1 MSATFSPTFDRF
13 VVDVEPDLGALPEML
28 LRCARRVL
36 RRRRLSAA
44 PKSRRSTS
52 FCSPAFGERACACA
66 SPADESKINASAN
79 GDHPIIEGWI
89 AFPTAIADGT
99 ASGTVFLES
108 SRQAGLRSRVIAN
121 LSVEGGGIQN
131 WIHFRMPFSEELE
144 LEAFYG
150 VRATLVATDALT
162 GHKRLFGTTRAAPL
176 YHRKA
181 EAGIILELE
190 DWG

>member
-1 MSATFSPTFDRF
+1 MSVTSLLMIDGPSFDFRAGLRGLGDRLREYAF
-13 VVDVEPDLGALPEML
+13 GVGRPKCAPAGSGLRDGALL
-28 LRCARRVL
+28 
-36 RRRRLSAA
+36 
-44 PKSRRSTS
+44 
-52 FCSPAFGERACACA
+52 CSPESGERACACS
-66 SPADESKINASAN
+66 SPADDPRANALN
-79 GDHPIIEGWI
+79 GDRPIIEGWI

-108 SRQAGLRSRVIAN
+108 SGQVGMRSRVIAN
-121 LSVEGGGIQN
+121 LSVEGGGIRN
-131 WIHFRMPFSEELE
+131 WIHFRMSFTEEME

-162 GHKRLFGTTRAAPL
+162 GHKRLFGTTRAAAL
-176 YHRKA
+176 HHRKA

>member
-1 MSATFSPTFDRF
+1 MIVTSILMIDGFSFDFGTSLRGWSDRLLEYAFGRGRPQRAPT
-13 VVDVEPDLGALPEML
+13 VPGLPDGIFLCGPSL
-28 LRCARRVL
+28 
-36 RRRRLSAA
+36 
-44 PKSRRSTS
+44 
-52 FCSPAFGERACACA
+52 GERACACA
-66 SPADESKINASAN
+66 SPADDLRMNAAN
-79 GDHPIIEGWI
+79 GDRPVIEGWI

-108 SRQAGLRSRVIAN
+108 SGQAGLRSRVIAN
-121 LSVEGGGIQN
+121 HSVEGGGIRN
-131 WIHFRMPFSEELE
+131 WIHFRMSFTEEFELE
-144 LEAFYG
+144 TLYG

-176 YHRKA
+176 RHRNA

>member
-1 MSATFSPTFDRF
+1 MSATFSPTFGRF
-13 VVDVEPDLGALPEML
+13 VVNVGPDLGVLPEML
-28 LRCARRVL
+28 LRCARRAL
-36 RRRRLSAA
+36 CPRRLLAA
-44 PKSRRSTS
+44 PKYRQGTLH
-52 FCSPAFGERACACA
+52 CSPASGERACACA
-66 SPADESKINASAN
+66 SPADEAKGNTSAN
-79 GDHPIIEGWI
+79 GGHPVIEGWI

-99 ASGTVFLES
+99 ASGTVFLEL

-131 WIHFRMPFSEELE
+131 WIHFRMPFTEELE

-162 GHKRLFGTTRAAPL
+162 GHKRLFGTTRGAPL
-176 YHRKA
+176 YHRKD